1 MLMKISSCK
10 ENCDTYVRNIFKII
24 LSAILLHIKFQ
35 MKLALSEVEGYIEYS
50 IYMQTT
56 SSVPLKKWEILSTVL
71 INKHREI
78 IPNCC
83 FPSVGKRFIL

>member
-24 LSAILLHIKFQ
+24 HSEILLHIKFQ

-56 SSVPLKKWEILSTVL
+56 SSVPLKNMGNSQHSA
-71 INKHREI
+71 NKQA
-78 IPNCC
+78 
-83 FPSVGKRFIL
+83 